1 MEFGIGSQVS
11 EKFSFQTFL
20 RKIKYFGVLLA
31 QIQAKMKFLQVIDC
45 HFSGAKIMYFTSL
58 KIRRK
63 LINYSSEKCWTN
75 QLFMGVQ
82 YTKLTWRHMSFE

>member
-1 MEFGIGSQVS
+1 MGSEVA

-31 QIQAKMKFLQVIDC
+31 QIQAKMKFLRVIDC
-45 HFSGAKIMYFTSL
+45 HSSGAKIMHFTSL

-63 LINYSSEKCWTN
+63 LINYSSEKCWTS
-75 QLFMGVQ
+75 QLFMGVRD
-82 YTKLTWRHMSFE
+82 TKLTWPHMSFE